1 MSEKHILLIDD
12 EAYIRTVVKTC
23 LVAFGRY
30 KVSMAESGPE
40 GLFIAKQEHPDAILL
55 DYMMPGMD
63 GIMLLRE
70 LRKDASTQ
78 SMPVIMLTARAEPA
92 DQLKYAELDVFG
104 VISKPFEPLT
114 LTTQVAKIL
123 GWESCN

>member
-12 EAYIRTVVKTC
+12 EAYIRTVVQTC
-23 LVAFGRY
+23 LVTFGRF

-40 GLFIAKQEHPDAILL
+40 GLLKAKQEHPDAILL

-70 LRKDASTQ
+70 LRKDALTQ
-78 SMPVIMLTARAEPA
+78 SVPVVMLTAKAEPT
-92 DQLKYAELDVFG
+92 DQLKYAELDVLG
-104 VISKPFEPLT
+104 VISKPFEPLM
-114 LTTQVAKIL
+114 LTTQVAKML
-123 GWESCN
+123 GW